1 MKLSF
6 LKRSTVKR
14 CLTLPGALLAFGT
27 LTSCITATFAIA
39 EVNTRTAN
47 NGNLVMQ
54 DVPEI
59 PQKIVDDLNRYQN
72 VRSAP
77 FRGFTQTG
85 EEMFISTRFGNVSQL
100 HKVSMPGGARSQITF
115 FEEPIGGVSRRP
127 GSNNIGF
134 SMDAG
139 GSEYS
144 QLFILNTETGSY
156 EMLTDGESKN
166 DNMLWDHSGN
176 LFAFR
181 STRRNGASNDLWMMS
196 PEKKDAAELI
206 LEAQSGSY
214 WGPVDWSKD
223 SKKLLVQEY
232 ISAANSHV
240 YLLDVSSKDK
250 QLLAGDLNANTVNFG
265 LTFSKN
271 ETGFF
276 FITNE
281 FSEFNQLAYKDLTS
295 GDVKVITADINWDL
309 SSFTLDKAGKRAAFT
324 VNEEGYN
331 ALYLMDAKSFKFKK
345 VGGLPIGLIG
355 GLEFSEDGKKLGL
368 TLNTAQSP
376 SDSYVLTL
384 GRKATQYKD
393 LTRWTYSEVGG
404 LDTAT
409 FAKPELIRFES
420 FDDRSIPAFMY
431 RPTDKTLTGKLPV
444 IISIHGGPE
453 AQYRPAFS
461 STYQLWVKQLGAVV
475 IAPNVRG
482 SAGYGKEYLSLDNG
496 FKREDSVKDIG
507 ALLDWI
513 KTQPELDAD
522 RVAVIGGSYGGYM
535 VLASAVHYSDKL
547 KAAIDIVGISNFVTF
562 LENTKSYR
570 RDLRRVEYGDERD
583 PAMRAHLQKI
593 SPNNNVD
600 KIDIPLFVVQGHND
614 PRVPVTEA
622 EQIVAALRNAD
633 KPVWYMDALN
643 EGHGYRKKENR
654 DIYTQAVVLFFKEYL

>member
-1 MKLSF
+1 MKRSF
-6 LKRSTVKR
+6 LGRSTIKPRLILSSAV
-14 CLTLPGALLAFGT
+14 LVFGAL
-27 LTSCITATFAIA
+27 TSSITATFASA

-59 PQKIVDDLNRYQN
+59 PQKIVADLNRYQN

-77 FRGFTQTG
+77 FRGFTQAG
-85 EEMFISTRFGNVSQL
+85 DEMFIATRFGNVSQL
-100 HKVSMPGGARSQITF
+100 HRVSMPGGARSQITF
-115 FEEPIGGVSRRP
+115 FQEPIGGVSRRP
-127 GSNNIGF
+127 GSDNIGF

-144 QLFILNTETGSY
+144 QLFVLNTETGSH

-166 DNMLWDHSGN
+166 DNMLWDHDGS

-196 PEKKDAAELI
+196 PEKKDAAEMI

-223 SKKLLVQEY
+223 SKKLIVQEY

-240 YLLDVSSKDK
+240 YLLDVTSKEK

-281 FSEFNQLAYKDLTS
+281 FSQFNQLAYKELTS

-309 SSFTLDKAGKRAAFT
+309 ASFTLDKTGKRAAFT

-393 LTRWTYSEVGG
+393 LTRWTHSEVGG

-409 FAKPELIRFES
+409 FAKPELIRFKS

-431 RPTDKTLTGKLPV
+431 RPTDNTLTGKLPV

-593 SPNNNVD
+593 SPSNNVD
-600 KIDIPLFVVQGHND
+600 KINIPLFVVQGHND